1 MAKKFF
7 SLIIVPHNRGKFK
20 TITLSEKKVKILI
33 MVLTLLFT
41 ALTVFLIDY
50 FSMNVTRQKYR
61 ELYDENSRQKQA
73 IAKYKVSLNKL
84 KTDID
89 DFESYAKKINV
100 MAGLKSPEVLKEVGV
115 GGGDRGSGQ
124 EISASNYSQD
134 VGLNRAQRISRKA
147 DGIDKN
153 LNTLVRFFEEQTA
166 KLASTPTRWPT
177 TGWLV
182 SAYGSRTDPFTGKSA
197 FHYGMDIASSFGNP
211 VVATADGFVS
221 HVKREK
227 IGGNTV
233 IISHGGGFT
242 TVYCHLSKFAVKAGQ
257 RVKRWD
263 VIGYIGQT
271 GKALG
276 PHVHYEVRRN
286 GKAVNPYKY
295 ILEE

>member
-166 KLASTPTRWPT
+166 KLASTPTIWPT

>member
-1 MAKKFF
+1 MAKKYF

-33 MVLTLLFT
+33 TVLTLVFS

-61 ELYDENSRQKQA
+61 ELFDENSRQKQA
-73 IAKYKVSLNKL
+73 ITKYKVSLNKL
-84 KTDID
+84 KTNID
-89 DFESYAKKINV
+89 EFETYAKKINV

-124 EISASNYSQD
+124 ELVSSSYSQD
-134 VGLNRAQRISRKA
+134 AGLNHAERISRKA
-147 DGIDKN
+147 DGINKN
-153 LNTLVRFFEEQTA
+153 LGTLVRFFENQTA
-166 KLASTPTRWPT
+166 KLASTPTIWPT
-177 TGWLV
+177 TGWLT
-182 SAYGSRTDPFTGKSA
+182 SAYGSRMDPFTGKKA
-197 FHYGMDIASSFGNP
+197 FHYGIDIASSFGNSI
-211 VVATADGFVS
+211 VATADGFIS

-242 TVYCHLSKFAVKAGQ
+242 TVYCHLSKFAVRAGQ
-257 RVKRWD
+257 KVKRYD
-263 VIGYIGQT
+263 VIGYVGQT

-286 GKAVNPYKY
+286 GKAVNPYQY

>member
-20 TITLSEKKVKILI
+20 TITLSEKKVKIVIL
-33 MVLTLLFT
+33 VLTLLFT

-61 ELYDENSRQKQA
+61 ELFDENSRQKQA
-73 IAKYKVSLNKL
+73 IAKYKISLNKL
-84 KTDID
+84 KADID
-89 DFESYAKKINV
+89 DFENYAKKINV

-124 EISASNYSQD
+124 EMGSSNYSQD
-134 VGLNRAQRISRKA
+134 AGLNRAQRISRQA

-153 LNTLVRFFEEQTA
+153 LGTLVRFFEEQNA
-166 KLASTPTRWPT
+166 KLASTPTIWPT
-177 TGWLV
+177 TGWLT
-182 SAYGSRTDPFTGKSA
+182 SAYGTRTDPFTGKKA
-197 FHYGMDIASSFGNP
+197 FHYGIDIASSFGNP
-211 VVATADGFVS
+211 IVATADGFVS
-221 HVKREK
+221 HIKREK

-242 TVYCHLSKFAVKAGQ
+242 TVYCHLSKFAVRAGQ

>member
-20 TITLSEKKVKILI
+20 TITLSEKKIKVLIL
-33 MVLTLLFT
+33 VFTLLFT

-50 FSMNVTRQKYR
+50 FSMNVTRQKYK
-61 ELYDENSRQKQA
+61 ELFDENTHQKQA

-84 KTDID
+84 QTNID
-89 DFESYAKKINV
+89 EFESYAKKINV

-124 EISASNYSQD
+124 EMNSSNYLQD
-134 VGLNRAQRISRKA
+134 VGLNKAERISRKA

-153 LNTLVRFFEEQTA
+153 LDTLVRFFEEQA
-166 KLASTPTRWPT
+166 SKLASTPTIWPT
-177 TGWLV
+177 TGWLT
-182 SAYGSRTDPFTGKSA
+182 SAYGLRIDPFTGKKT
-197 FHYGMDIASSFGNP
+197 FHYGLDIASSFGNP

-221 HVKREK
+221 HVKNEK

-242 TVYCHLSKFAVKAGQ
+242 TVYCHLNKFAVKAGQ
-257 RVKRWD
+257 RIKRWD
-263 VIGYIGQT
+263 VIGYVGQT

>member
-20 TITLSEKKVKILI
+20 TITLSEKKVKVLIL
-33 MVLTLLFT
+33 VFTLLFT
-41 ALTVFLIDY
+41 GLTVFFIDY

-61 ELYDENSRQKQA
+61 ELLDENTHQKQA

-84 KTDID
+84 QTNID
-89 DFESYAKKINV
+89 EFESYAKKINV
-100 MAGLKSPEVLKEVGV
+100 MAGLKSPEVLKEVRV

-124 EISASNYSQD
+124 EMNSSNYLQD
-134 VGLNRAQRISRKA
+134 VWLNKAERISRKA

-153 LNTLVRFFEEQTA
+153 LDTLVRFFEEQA
-166 KLASTPTRWPT
+166 SKLASTPTIWPT
-177 TGWLV
+177 TGWLT
-182 SAYGSRTDPFTGKSA
+182 SAYGSRIDPFTGKKT
-197 FHYGMDIASSFGNP
+197 FHYGLDIASSFGNP
-211 VVATADGFVS
+211 VVATADGFVAS
-221 HVKREK
+221 IKNEK

-242 TVYCHLSKFAVKAGQ
+242 TVYCHLSKFAVRAGQ
-257 RVKRWD
+257 KIKRWD
-263 VIGYIGQT
+263 VIGYVGQT